1 MSRGL
6 GDVYKRQLLHG
17 FRSCKAIGKRVV
29 KRIWSGSSRG
39 QKPKHNLRNFLIYQD
54 FIMCNRQFT
63 KMLPLKPEIYEAL
76 LKQDELDRRQLRP
89 KDYYSEDIFNPR
101 R

>member
-1 MSRGL
+1 MVGFKSRIKTL
-6 GDVYKRQLLHG
+6 ILFTL
-17 FRSCKAIGKRVV
+17 FF
-29 KRIWSGSSRG
+29 
-39 QKPKHNLRNFLIYQD
+39 NLPGT

-76 LKQDELDRRQLRP
+76 LKQDELDRRHLRP
-89 KDYYSEDIFNPR
+89 KDYYSEEIFNSR